1 MVIISQSLNLWA
13 EKEKTI
19 HTSLATTVHTTPT
32 YIIHPTTTT
41 PPIYA
46 KEEQKK
52 EELATETQGVSEH
65 NIFIA
70 C

>member
-1 MVIISQSLNLWA
+1 MGGKGKNNSHFTGHHSSHSTNM
-13 EKEKTI
+13 
-19 HTSLATTVHTTPT
+19 
-32 YIIHPTTTT
+32 YN
-41 PPIYA
+41 PPYYYSYIYA

-65 NIFIA
+65 NIFIT